1 VSKTKEI
8 FTVGDLVEKFAG
20 TVCTRGI
27 VLKKRF
33 SPQAV
38 NGQKYNVLTYDIL
51 FEDGNIKNLQ
61 PVNLK
66 VVQKL

>member
-1 VSKTKEI
+1 VSKIKEI
-8 FTVGDLVEKFAG
+8 FTVGDLVEKLSG
-20 TVCTRGI
+20 NICYRGI

-38 NGQKYNVLTYDIL
+38 NGQKYNVLTYDVL
-51 FEDGNIKNLQ
+51 FEDGDIKNLE